1 MKIGLTINNTLRD
14 TLHKLVETYNKY
26 TPNELELDDIE
37 SLDLLKYLKFDS
49 EEDLIEW
56 MYVECPMEIFGN
68 CPSVEASTFY
78 TINEFYKK
86 FRDDHHNT
94 IVSEEIEKSK
104 PATLFFLAKNG
115 SLIDNVRFFGLNSFY
130 KNVWGEVDM
139 LVTSDPT
146 LLQTKPKN
154 KISIKLET
162 KFNVDYDSDFTIS
175 AFNEIFELEIFKDE
189 VEEIKE

>member
-1 MKIGLTINNTLRD
+1 MKIGLTINNMLRD

-26 TPNELELDDIE
+26 TPNELELEDVK

-49 EEDLIEW
+49 EEELIEW

-68 CPSVEASTFY
+68 CPSVESGTFHFV
-78 TINEFYKK
+78 NEFYKK
-86 FRDDHHNT
+86 FRDDHNIS

-130 KNVWGEVDM
+130 KNVWSGVDM
-139 LVTSDPT
+139 LITSDPT
-146 LLQTKPKN
+146 LLETKPKN

-162 KFNVDYDSDFTIS
+162 KFNVDCDSDFTIS
-175 AFNEIFELEIFKDE
+175 TFNEIFELEIFKDE